1 MGHRQPLP
9 AHRYPEVAP
18 EVAPEVRAICERY
31 DLPYNTGGFG
41 AQFGSVVAKI
51 CRLALP
57 WTDSGED
64 DPEEAPL
71 AVIAASGATDRRP
84 VAA

>member
-9 AHRYPEVAP
+9 AHRY
-18 EVAPEVRAICERY
+18 PEVRAICERY

-41 AQFGSVVAKI
+41 AQFDSVVAKI

-64 DPEEAPL
+64 DPEEAPF
-71 AVIAASGATDRRP
+71 AVIAASGATERRP